1 MVSECLDVQLW
12 VAASQSVTFIVPKTK
27 NQSCLHSCTLWLAQ
41 TVWNNSTWAFS
52 HFNRTPKLWPF
63 SVYEGICLSSFT
75 GCKHRLHSPIN
86 DHYQP
91 NDSSGWPGKIKM
103 GITSRQIR
111 YFYLCTETY
120 TFMECC
126 FWIVQW
132 MDCSWNSA
140 SRGFNNSTAVFG
152 ASFTG
157 LKPVSLFFEYFDETQ
172 TVCGGRLLVCW
183 NLKQQYQHRHLLR
196 CEVLMWGHS
205 SVK

>member
-1 MVSECLDVQLW
+1 MFSFGWLLLKVLLSLFPKLKISPAFIHVHFDWHRLFGTILHGRSVQFT
-12 VAASQSVTFIVPKTK
+12 S
-27 NQSCLHSCTLWLAQ
+27 
-41 TVWNNSTWAFS
+41 
-52 HFNRTPKLWPF
+52 NRTPKLWPF

-75 GCKHRLHSPIN
+75 GCKPRLHPPIN

-111 YFYLCTETY
+111 YFYLCMETY

-157 LKPVSLFFEYFDETQ
+157 LKPVSLLFEYFDETQ
-172 TVCGGRLLVCW
+172 TIVCGGRLLVCW
-183 NLKQQYQHRHLLR
+183 NLKQQYQHRHLFR